1 MTIPKFRTAKVG
13 INNENNKEELKNF
26 SFLRRLVSHRC
37 GNPLGEPGRH
47 LQKTGWELT
56 VCIRYNT

>member
-37 GNPLGEPGRH
+37 GNLWEHREGW
-47 LQKTGWELT
+47 TGIEVWKHRKIGT
-56 VCIRYNT
+56 INI